1 MKIFM
6 IKKIAVILYCL
17 SVSIAQVGPAK
28 SLHRNPPRAWALT
41 NATIHT
47 EPGKTIFNGTVL
59 IRNGIISSVGKNV
72 KIPLQTTVVK
82 MDGKHIYAGFI
93 ESWMDVKSKKDTAS
107 LEMHWNSNMRSH
119 LKASEF
125 YTPNEKELDELRKLG
140 FTTVHLAPNGGIYQ
154 GHSSLVNINK
164 KPKVLSNDIAQ
175 VVEFKSGGWGAK
187 EYPTSLLGAIA
198 FIRQGLIDAKWYD
211 KAQEIISKYPDGN
224 EQIEFDQ
231 SLSAIGNFLKKGK
244 PFVFETKNEL
254 YIDRAYNIANEF
266 ELKLW
271 IRGNGYEYRRLNQL
285 NQEHMIIPI
294 NYPAKPEVANPHSA
308 LQYSTQQLKH
318 WDMAPDN
325 LKKLSEKNI
334 KYSLTSSGLKN
345 KKDFRKNL
353 SKSIRR
359 GLNEA
364 DAIASLTTVPAKA
377 FGQSKRLGKIAPG
390 YIANLVITN
399 GNYFHED
406 SKVQSVWIEGSELQL
421 SPDPINHYAGLWTF
435 KERERTWVLDIDKDE
450 LIFSAKLIKDSIS
463 ISVQNLSIDRDQ
475 ISFTIND
482 TAHFNNGAVRFIGR
496 IEKKGMSGKIIY
508 ADNNRSSWTAQ
519 LDSKKPS
526 PVFTMKKEK
535 PSKLEVFSP
544 EGAYGVDEKIIKPKT
559 ILVDDA
565 TIWTSGPDGV
575 LEGFDILFQNGRV
588 KQIAKNIYLN
598 DKNAIII
605 DGKGKH
611 ITPGLID
618 AHSHMAGESI
628 NEGFQN
634 VTAEVRMRDVIDPND
649 IAMYRALAGGLTT
662 INLLHGSANPIG
674 GQSVVM
680 KLRWGSFS
688 NDLIFNEASQ
698 AIKFALGENV
708 KRKRSYGRYP
718 ETRMGVEQVIRDA
731 FSAARDY
738 DKLWNTYNKDAK
750 LQRTKL
756 PPRRDLEL
764 DALVEILNGKRIVH
778 AHSYRQDEILML
790 TRIAEDFGF
799 TMGTFQH
806 VLEGYKVAERLVEH
820 GASASTFSD
829 WWAYKFEVIDAIPFN
844 GTLMANVGVNVSFN
858 SDSDELAR
866 RMNLEAAKAVK
877 YGGLSEEEALKMVT
891 INPAKQLK
899 IDKYVGSL
907 EIGKDADFVL
917 WSGHPLSNYTVC
929 EQTWLDGKQYFSQ
942 KKDVYYRERDEKLRN
957 DLIQKIL
964 VSSESGSSIII
975 PDSEDANKYHTCN
988 NDHDHNHNHEGGH

>member
-125 YTPNEKELDELRKLG
+125 YTPNEKELDGLRKLG

-364 DAIASLTTVPAKA
+364 DALASLTTVPAKA

-435 KERERTWVLDIDKDE
+435 KERERTWALDIDKDE

-535 PSKLEVFSP
+535 PSKLEVFFP